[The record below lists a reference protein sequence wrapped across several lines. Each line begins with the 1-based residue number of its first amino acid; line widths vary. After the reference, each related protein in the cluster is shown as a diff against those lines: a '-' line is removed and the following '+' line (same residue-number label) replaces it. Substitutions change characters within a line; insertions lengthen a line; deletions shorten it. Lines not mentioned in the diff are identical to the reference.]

1 MVGGRLGLSQL
12 HSVGTRVIKRFRIFQ
27 PLLRPFTLPV
37 RAYWIK
43 IALRVSP
50 LTRLHGIIHTP
61 ATLSLVLDVLDVLDL
76 LLLGL
81 DIERRQRDGR
91 RRRRR
96 RRRLRGGGQRV
107 ERRPPRAA
115 RAARWRR
122 PHALGARRRW
132 RQSRCRGVDGPA
144 VAPSAH
150 ASAATAGAKSVYFR
164 MKKRH
169 TRRAG
174 THHTAAVK
182 NRHQRKVPACKGLGR
197 AWAACWAVTNSRYG

>member
-27 PLLRPFTLPV
+27 PLLRPFNLPV

-61 ATLSLVLDVLDVLDL
+61 ATLSLVLDVLDLLDL

-81 DIERRQRDGR
+81 DIERRQRDG
-91 RRRRR
+91 RRRR

-169 TRRAG
+169 TRRGG

-182 NRHQRKVPACKGLGR
+182 KPTPEKGTRVQGLG
-197 AWAACWAVTNSRYG
+197 AGLGSMLGSD